1 MIGFDLN
8 VIGRPPTSVED
19 DDFTLLVKDGN
30 VHRQEQEQR
39 EDTGLLRASCER
51 YLKDLY
57 EPLPEPISRELGDR
71 YASLVK
77 TFIDWCKPLN
87 ISAIP
92 TDPVFLAQFL
102 HERRMAGDHQ
112 DLIGEYADAIGRAN
126 NVVGY
131 ADPTQYQLCL
141 SVISNLTKG
150 KIDGV

>member
-57 EPLPEPISRELGDR
+57 EPLPEPISRELGR
-71 YASLVK
+71 PLCISGENLHRLVQ
-77 TFIDWCKPLN
+77 TSEHFRHPD
-87 ISAIP
+87 
-92 TDPVFLAQFL
+92 
-102 HERRMAGDHQ
+102 
-112 DLIGEYADAIGRAN
+112 
-126 NVVGY
+126 
-131 ADPTQYQLCL
+131 
-141 SVISNLTKG
+141 
-150 KIDGV
+150 